1 VERALWKDWHVTTA
15 LLETA
20 GSVAD
25 AIADRLASPS
35 TRHGVQVPNGWWPQS
50 LAHGAAGVALL
61 HIERAR
67 AGLGPWRRAHD
78 WLAAAAGGEV
88 LAGDDSHLHYGA
100 PALAYALRA
109 AADGQSRYARA
120 LNALD
125 RRVATSTRRRLQHA
139 HARLDRG
146 QLPALAEFDAI
157 RGLTGLG
164 AYLLRRDPH
173 GDLLRAVLN
182 YLIRL
187 IEPITDRGET
197 VPGWWTEQAPSGR
210 PSEEFPGGHG
220 NNGMAHG
227 VAGPLALLALAMVNG
242 VKVAGQAE
250 AIKRICAW
258 LDRWR
263 QGGKT
268 RPWWPYWLTRM
279 QLRTRTPSVPRPSR
293 PSWCYGTAG
302 LARAQQLAALA
313 TGDTGRQRMAEHA
326 LLSAMTDPR
335 QLAATTD
342 LSLCHGY
349 AGLTHILR
357 CAAADAITPQLAACV
372 PWLLNSV
379 LSGTAERLTA
389 LNGDIGL
396 LEGATGIALAL
407 HSLRT
412 DAPPASGWDAFLLI
426 R

>member
-1 VERALWKDWHVTTA
+1 M
-15 LLETA
+15 
-20 GSVAD
+20 
-25 AIADRLASPS
+25 
-35 TRHGVQVPNGWWPQS
+35 
-50 LAHGAAGVALL
+50 
-61 HIERAR
+61 
-67 AGLGPWRRAHD
+67 
-78 WLAAAAGGEV
+78 
-88 LAGDDSHLHYGA
+88 
-100 PALAYALRA
+100 
-109 AADGQSRYARA
+109 
-120 LNALD
+120 
-125 RRVATSTRRRLQHA
+125 ATSTRRRLQHA
-139 HARLDRG
+139 HARIDRG

-164 AYLLRRDPH
+164 AHLLRSDPH

-182 YLIRL
+182 YLVRL
-187 IEPITDRGET
+187 TEPITDRGES
-197 VPGWWTEQAPSGR
+197 VPGWWTRQAPSGR
-210 PSEEFPGGHG
+210 HSESFPGGHG

-227 VAGPLALLALAMVNG
+227 VGGPLALLALAMVNG
-242 VKVAGQAE
+242 VKVAGQTK

-268 RPWWPYWLTRM
+268 RPWWPYWLTLT
-279 QLRTRTPSVPRPSR
+279 QLSTRTHALSGPSR

-313 TGDTGRQRMAEHA
+313 TGDTSQQRMAEHA

-349 AGLTHILR
+349 AGLMHILR
-357 CAAADAITPQLAACV
+357 CADADAITPQFAACV

-379 LSGTAERLTA
+379 LSGTTERLA
-389 LNGDIGL
+389 ASGGDVGL
-396 LEGATGIALAL
+396 LEGAAGIALAL
-407 HSLRT
+407 HALRT
-412 DAPPASGWDAFLLI
+412 DAPPPSGWDAFLLI